1 MPDARVAAVHS
12 ARRAPGRPRR
22 ALPALGRLRPARS
35 AHDRVRRARP
45 QRRRTAPT
53 PVHVVTKAVTK
64 LVARFGPVPR
74 GAMAT
79 GLRRAGT
86 AAMEEP
92 PAVPPGLVL
101 AEQTLGARAALV
113 AAPPTVPGDPVP
125 EPRAMP
131 FPPVVLVPARRAV
144 APAVSVRRVV
154 LRVGIV
160 RRLSGTPRAARALAG
175 AVGLHG
181 PVVLPE
187 PGVARLGGPRV
198 AVPMNVPLVG
208 SRRRPS
214 VGRWR
219 SRPLVDRARR
229 RR

>member
-12 ARRAPGRPRR
+12 ARRAPGRPPR
-22 ALPALGRLRPARS
+22 ALPALGRLRPARP
-35 AHDRVRRARP
+35 AHVRVRRDRLE
-45 QRRRTAPT
+45 RRRTAPT

-64 LVARFGPVPR
+64 LVARVGPVPR
-74 GAMAT
+74 GETAT

-92 PAVPPGLVL
+92 PGVPPGLVL

-113 AAPPTVPGDPVP
+113 AAPLTVPGDRVP
-125 EPRAMP
+125 GPRAMP
-131 FPPVVLVPARRAV
+131 FPPVALVPARPAV

-160 RRLSGTPRAARALAG
+160 RRPSGTPRAARALAA
-175 AVGLHG
+175 AVGLYA
-181 PVVLPE
+181 PVAHPE
-187 PGVARLGGPRV
+187 PGVARLGGPLV
-198 AVPMNVPLVG
+198 AVPTNVPLVG

-229 RR
+229 QQ